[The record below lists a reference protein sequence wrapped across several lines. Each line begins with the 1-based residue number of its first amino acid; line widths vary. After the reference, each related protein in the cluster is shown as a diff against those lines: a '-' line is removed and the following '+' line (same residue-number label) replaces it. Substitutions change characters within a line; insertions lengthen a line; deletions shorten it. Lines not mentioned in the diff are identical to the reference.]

1 MSFTIE
7 KNASSPPDRK
17 GNWGKWQKK
26 IKEMDV
32 GDAAVFE
39 DDENLT
45 SYHGLRR
52 AAISL
57 GFKVVM
63 RTLDDGTI
71 KVWKLD
77 AEAEAAE

>member
-1 MSFTIE
+1 MTVKIE
-7 KNASSPPDRK
+7 RNASPPDLR
-17 GNWGKWQKK
+17 GLGKWQE
-26 IKEMDV
+26 IILEMDV
-32 GDAAVFE
+32 GDAAIFE

-63 RTLDDGTI
+63 RTLNDGTI
-71 KVWKLD
+71 KVWKL
-77 AEAEAAE
+77 EAEAAE